1 MPTARA
7 VRIREPGDVD
17 VLQIGE
23 IAIREPGPGEILV
36 EVAAAGLNRADLLQ
50 RRGLYPAPPG
60 APTDVPG
67 LEYAGIAAA
76 LGEGVTAFAPGD
88 RVMGIVGG
96 GAMATLTVVHERE
109 VLRIPENLS
118 YAQAAAI
125 PEVFLTAYDA
135 LFRQAGLRIGEV
147 VLLHAVASGV
157 GTAALQLARIAGARP
172 IGTSRSQDKLDRCA
186 ELGLCAAIRVEGGRF
201 ASEVAKITGGRL
213 ADVILDCVG
222 AAYLTENVRALAP
235 LGRLVVIGLLGGAT
249 GEMPLGLLVSKRV
262 RLMGSV
268 LRSRPLEEKAA
279 LAQSFAHE
287 VLPLFADGR
296 LKPVIDAV
304 LGMEEVRDAH
314 RRMERN
320 ENIGKI
326 VLSWQR

>member
-1 MPTARA
+1 MPSARA

-17 VLQIGE
+17 VLEIGE
-23 IAIREPGPGEILV
+23 IAVREPGPGEILV

-60 APTDVPG
+60 VPPDVPG
-67 LEYAGIAAA
+67 LEYAGVAAA
-76 LGEGVTAFAPGD
+76 VGEGVTAFAPGD
-88 RVMGIVGG
+88 RLMGIVGG
-96 GAMATLTVVHERE
+96 GAMATWTVVHERE
-109 VLRIPENLS
+109 VLRIPDNLS
-118 YAQAAAI
+118 FAEAAAI

-135 LFRQAGLRIGEV
+135 LFCQAGLRMGEV

-157 GTAALQLARIAGARP
+157 GTAALQLARIAGARA
-172 IGTSRSQDKLDRCA
+172 IGTSRTQEKLERCA
-186 ELGLCAAIRVEGGRF
+186 ELGLSASIRAEGGRF
-201 ASEVAKITGGRL
+201 ADRVAEITGGRL

-222 AAYLTENVRALAP
+222 AAYLAENLRALAP
-235 LGRLVVIGLLGGAT
+235 LGRLVVLGLLGGAT
-249 GEMPLGLLVSKRV
+249 GEMPLGLLVSRRV
-262 RLMGSV
+262 RVMGSV

-279 LAQSFAHE
+279 LAQRFSRE
-287 VLPLFADGR
+287 VLPLFADGQ

-304 LGMEEVRDAH
+304 LRMEEIRDAH